1 MNLTIAYITSRRES
15 KFEWFIGSLQRQIV
29 SGDQIRLIIISHQ
42 LWYGQ
47 SPLYFESKIN
57 QSLFES
63 VVISEPK
70 PTVWCGPH
78 KLTVEDWFSASS
90 TRNTALCLAPDGYI
104 AFVDDLS
111 VLLPGWLDHVRAAM
125 AGGYIVCGTYA
136 KAKDMVVEN
145 GFCLSH
151 TDYPQGHD
159 SRERFAPTD
168 LHPCEGGWLFG
179 CSCAMPVEAL
189 LTIGGWTEFA
199 DGLGSEDYLTGLTL
213 QNAGFKLMYDKKM
226 KTLESEELHHLD
238 KPLRKTDKGKSPDDK
253 SHRALNIVLSGQ
265 KFFDNYYEG
274 GIRAERERVL
284 RGEPFTIRNNP
295 QHDWYD
301 SQPISEM
308 T

>member
-1 MNLTIAYITSRRES
+1 MNLTIAYLTGRKDPHFDWFLESLRRTCAGDFTGI
-15 KFEWFIGSLQRQIV
+15 KIIVVDLLFGPDRFEFGMGETAVEIV
-29 SGDQIRLIIISHQ
+29 NV
-42 LWYGQ
+42 
-47 SPLYFESKIN
+47 P
-57 QSLFES
+57 
-63 VVISEPK
+63 PK
-70 PTVWCGPH
+70 PTVWQGRH
-78 KLTVEDWFSASS
+78 RLTKEDWFAAANA
-90 TRNTALCLAPDGYI
+90 RNTALCLAPDGYI

-111 VLLPGWLDHVRAAM
+111 VLLPGWLERVRAAM
-125 AGGYIVCGTYA
+125 AGGYVVCGTYA
-136 KAKDMVVEN
+136 KVKNLVVEN
-145 GFCLSH
+145 GFPISYE
-151 TDYPQGHD
+151 DYPQGHD

-265 KFFDNYYEG
+265 KFFDNYYG
-274 GIRAERERVL
+274 GAGIRDERDRVL
-284 RGEPFTIRNNP
+284 RGEPFTNRMNP
-295 QHDWYD
+295 QHDWFD
-301 SQPISEM
+301 GQPLSEM
-308 T
+308 L